1 MTDGG
6 VSRLGPGLSG
16 PHRGP
21 QDGRGPGG
29 EVAAE
34 VRVIGVVLVGDR
46 GMLTQPQIDKIKQ
59 QAGWGWITA
68 FTKRSNFVYTK
79 IPTLADPRSACAS
92 CGLRANPRVGGW
104 RAESCDWE
112 QFRCTWDRLCTSS
125 SSCQRCNEYIHGNI
139 LLRSAVPNPH
149 IMNGLV

>member
-1 MTDGG
+1 MGRG
-6 VSRLGPGLSG
+6 VPSRSRFIRATPRTPRRSWARWRGCGQKFGLS
-16 PHRGP
+16 
-21 QDGRGPGG
+21 
-29 EVAAE
+29 
-34 VRVIGVVLVGDR
+34 GVVLVGDR
-46 GMLTQPQIDKIKQ
+46 GMLTQPQIDRIKQ

-79 IPTLADPRSACAS
+79 ISTLADPRSACAS

-104 RAESCDWE
+104 RAGSCDWE

-125 SSCQRCNEYIHGNI
+125 SSCQRSNEYIHGNI